1 MVKSINILDKEYL
14 KWVEE
19 LAKRYRSSQ
28 IKASIKINTEQL
40 KYNWMLGR
48 DIVEMKVEQRWG
60 ESVIVQ
66 LSKDLRKALP
76 NVQGLS
82 KSNIYYC
89 RKFYLLYNPHNNF
102 FQQVVGIMILYL
114 CHYYDFVLFSVI
126 FLFILYYSIRNR
138 PRFLLAVT
146 DSRRLFSCH
155 RQHEVSKRDNLSW
168 FISI

>member
-89 RKFYLLYNPHNNF
+89 RKF
-102 FQQVVGIMILYL
+102 
-114 CHYYDFVLFSVI
+114 
-126 FLFILYYSIRNR
+126 
-138 PRFLLAVT
+138 
-146 DSRRLFSCH
+146 
-155 RQHEVSKRDNLSW
+155 
-168 FISI
+168 